1 MFFNSYLYVFLRKNK
16 YKLWLMLNKIKSID
30 FKEIFDNI
38 EDSCKIDYN
47 AMYSSD
53 INLLKI
59 ISNGNSNS
67 YFVSIFFEK
76 GEFIFDVD
84 LIKYT
89 IKSPAILFIPFNSM
103 FKVINYQKNA
113 SLTFLLSSIALRENL
128 LDNFSSEIS
137 VNTKIKIH
145 PLSILNKEGEFFLLH
160 HINDIKRMN
169 IFVDCFIS

>member
-1 MFFNSYLYVFLRKNK
+1 
-16 YKLWLMLNKIKSID
+16 MLNKIKSID

-59 ISNGNSNS
+59 ISNGNSNT

-89 IKSPAILFIPFNSM
+89 IKSPAILFI
-103 FKVINYQKNA
+103 
-113 SLTFLLSSIALRENL
+113 FLLTLCL
-128 LDNFSSEIS
+128 
-137 VNTKIKIH
+137 K
-145 PLSILNKEGEFFLLH
+145 LSI
-160 HINDIKRMN
+160 IKKMLP
-169 IFVDCFIS
+169 